1 MHQATIGRQFTGI
14 QPTIDDV
21 GTTVAGTGVA
31 ARAYIILV
39 VVLVVVVVMVMM
51 VMMTVGR

>member
-31 ARAYIILV
+31 ARANII
-39 VVLVVVVVMVMM
+39 VVVVVMVML
-51 VMMTVGR
+51 MMTVGR